1 MGGCRKGCGS
11 GLNNI
16 ELIVKDLIRQMI
28 DDGKLQEG
36 LLDCNNQR
44 IWREGRVVTCDILA
58 AAVCQLV
65 DDGVLCLKE
74 IDALTYDEATHTLS
88 ILFNDGTK
96 KSTTLPISD
105 TKVKSVELDG
115 TTLVITS
122 TDGRSVRADLLALVR
137 SVQQAIAD
145 KFGHTIELGAID
157 PDKWDVKFD
166 QAHFE
171 AIPGIGLHLKD
182 SVLQPLK
189 DADIMSGVL
198 AGSNLELVKVDG
210 SRVTIPLSSL
220 VPAAKADHFLRAVTY
235 DPIAKKLKFTV
246 GNDLD
251 PTENSYEVEISDLTP
266 VVSARGL
273 QGNGTV
279 WSPLVVKTPPNSG
292 LRVDGTGV
300 AVLVDGTT
308 VRVNAQGQLEAAG
321 GMDCAAIA
329 ALPKRLWKKG
339 TTLLAKQ
346 GGDCVQLA
354 ALDSIF
360 QEIGVG
366 ITADKTSAF
375 VGEVYDVTVTVTN
388 TGESK
393 NDLTNLTVQ
402 KPLLGNYE
410 ILNVTTSKNGVDTVD
425 RLDDLNYNL
434 RGLAK
439 GGTFILRFQV
449 KCKDVGTYQF
459 TASVNPNSALGQN
472 AKNNTDTVILKTNSR
487 IDNSFV
493 PSVDCPRITLT
504 DVTTNTELQP
514 AIPATRGSDLVFL
527 HPYTAAGQINNA
539 YTNKTTLKGT
549 QIHFSTPVTIAV
561 YASNLSTGALWNVGG
576 TQFLTNNIGVFPS
589 VDPRNTLPADN
600 TSVENALTSADNQL
614 FTFAKDVNNVMLLAR
629 PRGKNCR
636 WQGWYL
642 HCAVPTP
649 TTGVTLTGVTG
660 GTVNQVPS
668 TSGGAKMAIS
678 EVLTIPAKTLSMAY
692 AGSIATKPR
701 LVVNRG
707 TAATATINNPN
718 GRVFAQTVG
727 LVTITP
733 TNITVHP
740 AATSSDSIIG
750 EYFDVIIKD

>member
-1 MGGCRKGCGS
+1 MTCRKGCGS
-11 GLNNI
+11 GLGNI

-36 LLDCNNQR
+36 LVDCKDQK
-44 IWREGRVVTCDILA
+44 IWRGGRVVTCDILA

-74 IDALTYDEATHTLS
+74 IDALTYDAATHTLS
-88 ILFNDGTK
+88 ILFNDSTK

-105 TKVKSVELDG
+105 TKVQSVELDD
-115 TTLVITS
+115 TTLVIKS
-122 TDGRSVRADLLALVR
+122 TDGGSVRADLLALVR
-137 SVQQAIAD
+137 RVQQAIAD

-189 DADIMSGVL
+189 NADIMSGVL

-210 SRVTIPLSSL
+210 SRVTIPLGAL
-220 VPAAKADHFLRAVTY
+220 VPAAKADHFLKAVTY
-235 DPIAKKLKFTV
+235 DQIEKKLKFTV

-251 PTENSYEVEISDLTP
+251 PTENSYEVEIADLIP

-279 WSPLVVKTPPNSG
+279 RSPLVVKTQPNSG

-329 ALPKRLWKKG
+329 ALPKRPWKKG

-346 GGDCVQLA
+346 GDDCVQLA

-459 TASVNPNSALGQN
+459 TASVNPNSALDQN

-487 IDNSFV
+487 IDDSFV

-504 DVTTNTELQP
+504 DMATNAELQP
-514 AIPATRGSDLVFL
+514 AIPAARGSDLVFL
-527 HPYTAAGQINNA
+527 YPYTAAGRLNNA
-539 YTNKTTLKGT
+539 YTNKTTLNGT
-549 QIHFSTPVTIAV
+549 QIRFSTPVTIAV
-561 YASNLSTGALWNVGG
+561 YATNLSTGDLWNVGG
-576 TQFLTNNIGVFPS
+576 TQFRTSGAGVSPS
-589 VDPRNTLPADN
+589 ADPRNALPADN
-600 TSVENALTSADNQL
+600 NSVENALTSADNQT
-614 FTFAKDVNNVMLLAR
+614 FTFSKDVNNVMLLAR

-668 TSGGAKMAIS
+668 TSGGAKVAIS
-678 EVLTIPAKTLSMAY
+678 EVLTIPAKALTMAY
-692 AGSIATKPR
+692 AGSVATKPQ

-707 TAATATINNPN
+707 TPATATINNPS